1 MWTQE
6 HLQGC
11 NRGSFQNASVPD
23 SRCWL
28 RPHLRGDEHG
38 KYLGPFFAGP
48 DIWGQGSLSVLSLW
62 KKLAWFSAETET
74 WVRRICRGLDE
85 GHDLAWSR

>member
-11 NRGSFQNASVPD
+11 NRGSSQM
-23 SRCWL
+23 L
-28 RPHLRGDEHG
+28 RYQTQDVGSGLI
-38 KYLGPFFAGP
+38 LGVMNMGRSLGLGSFFVGP
-48 DIWGQGSLSVLSLW
+48 DIWGQGCLSVLSLW

-74 WVRRICRGLDE
+74 WVQKYL
-85 GHDLAWSR
+85 LWP

>member
-1 MWTQE
+1 MLQCQTQDVGSG
-6 HLQGC
+6 LILGVM
-11 NRGSFQNASVPD
+11 NMGSSLGLGSFFV
-23 SRCWL
+23 
-28 RPHLRGDEHG
+28 
-38 KYLGPFFAGP
+38 GP

-85 GHDLAWSR
+85 GQDPAWSGKHQKAT